1 MKRTITKASGLAIAC
16 VTPLAMGF
24 TFETDAIRGSF
35 DSTISV
41 GMGLRTES
49 QSCNLINGGATGHNP
64 PAGCLAQSSG
74 IGDQGD
80 LNYDKGDLFTNYIKG
95 THELLLRLP
104 ENFTFMARGSWIR
117 DFAASDTTGALS
129 FNTPSGVGED
139 GLSRS
144 ARDDLEFKARL
155 LDLWVSKGFD
165 VGAQQVRVRLGN
177 QVINWGESLFV
188 QGGINNTNA
197 YDIQALARPGVQL
210 KEAVLPAP
218 MLSVASGLG
227 SGVNVEAY
235 YQFAWNK
242 SEIPPV
248 GSYWSSTTG
257 LGKGMGAY
265 GFSDKGARD
274 SGQWGLS
281 LRWQPEDS
289 DINYGVYVLRYHDKL
304 PSLTLRLLDP
314 NTLALA
320 QKWVYPEDRMLY
332 GISANMPIG
341 DWAVGTELSYRPK
354 DSVPLNPLLDLCASR
369 DGECWK
375 DEKKFQW
382 HLSGVYSLTPSN
394 SPGVL
399 DLTRASTGTLLT
411 ELVVVKYPGLHN
423 KYDGEIIAAGANNW
437 QLDPAAAPKPRGD
450 KTSSGINLD
459 FSLTYDGTLIP
470 GWQVTPGI
478 FYSRSLGGRTPN
490 LAATFTE
497 DASSMNAYVNFVRN
511 PASWQVSF
519 NYAKFMGGDT
529 PYDQQLRDRDYV
541 GLVISRTL

>member
-1 MKRTITKASGLAIAC
+1 
-16 VTPLAMGF
+16 MGF

-139 GLSRS
+139 GLSKS

-248 GSYWSSTTG
+248 GSYWSNTTG

-314 NTLALA
+314 NTFALA

-382 HLSGVYSLTPSN
+382 HLTGVYSLTPSN